1 MIHGLDATFVHTTL
15 VVGNAPVAAVDLLVV
30 LGTAAIVATIF
41 GRLKLETIP
50 GYLLAGVLVGPGV
63 LGLVREAESIE
74 RMSGLATVLLM
85 FGIGLHLDVSEIR
98 RGMVSIL
105 GIGLASTLVFAG
117 VSWPIGMLFGLS
129 PPVALIA
136 AMALSMSSTAVLIKV
151 LQARREL
158 KSIHGRLGIGI
169 SIMQDLLSVV
179 ALAVV
184 PLIATWAGVQSG
196 SQGPNLASKLAEQ
209 LGGSGSMTL
218 NLGLTA
224 VLGLAGVSVI
234 LLAGKYVLPR
244 LLEEVAKVASG
255 ELVLVLSAAIALG
268 AGIGTAALGFSPEM
282 GAFLAGFVLTFTPF
296 RYQLSGQISPL
307 RDILMAV
314 FFTVIGLKVIPG
326 ALVGDIPIIGLGL
339 VMLVL
344 VKFAVIA
351 LSSWALGAS
360 GSVAVLAAAYT
371 ANAGEFTLVVLAGA
385 GKIVPPDVY
394 GQLVAIVML
403 SLIATPLLVGPAC
416 KLASTLDPVK
426 PPPWFKGVTSL
437 DARHHGREHGEG
449 AHAGAE
455 AGASQRVI
463 IAGYGPIGRNVAE
476 RLKVLQ
482 VPHTVIDMNPR
493 TVRRQADLGR
503 DVIYGDVTNPD
514 VLEQA
519 GVRTSAAVVLTIP
532 DEEAVMRACTVIRR
546 LNPAIFIAGRTNY
559 LNKAMALYQCGA
571 DHVVIEEVATALAM
585 EREVLAKLR
594 ERGIA
599 RPADVITS

>member
-1 MIHGLDATFVHTTL
+1 MIHGVEMSVFL
-15 VVGNAPVAAVDLLVV
+15 GSAPLAAVDLLVV
-30 LGTAAIVATIF
+30 LGTAALVATIF
-41 GRLKLETIP
+41 GKLKLETIP

-85 FGIGLHLDVSEIR
+85 FGIGLHLDASEIR

-117 VSWPIGMLFGLS
+117 ISWPIGILFGLS

-196 SQGPNLASKLAEQ
+196 GQGPNLASKLAEK

-224 VLGLAGVSVI
+224 VLGLLGVGAI

-244 LLEEVAKVASG
+244 MLEEVAKVASG

-268 AGIGTAALGFSPEM
+268 AGLGTAALGFSPEM

-326 ALVGDIPIIGLGL
+326 ALAADVPIIVLGL

-360 GSVAVLAAAYT
+360 GSVAVLAGAYT

-416 KLASTLDPVK
+416 KLASRLDPVK

-437 DARHHGREHGEG
+437 DSRYAHAEHAEGAGGEG
-449 AHAGAE
+449 GAG
-455 AGASQRVI
+455 GAAVAQRVI

-476 RLKVLQ
+476 RLKVLG

-493 TVRRQADLGR
+493 TVRRQTDLGR
-503 DVIYGDVTNPD
+503 DVIYGDVTNPE
-514 VLEQA
+514 VLEKA

-546 LNPAIFIAGRTNY
+546 LNPTIFIAGRTNY

-571 DHVVIEEVATALAM
+571 DHVVIEEVATAVAM

-599 RPADVITS
+599 KAPEVITS